1 MSNLLREFLLHTVPN
16 AEDGLMPFRVVDDV
30 DLVDRDVGHPSD
42 DTDLM
47 NTGMKCQRKNP
58 RMPIIAS
65 TTQTGGSLC
74 AIY

>member
-1 MSNLLREFLLHTVPN
+1 MELLLDEL
-16 AEDGLMPFRVVDDV
+16 RVFKRADL
-30 DLVDRDVGHPSD
+30 DLVDRDAGHPSD

-58 RMPIIAS
+58 RMPMIAS